1 MTRRNARSWASWAV
15 GVALFSFLGGA
26 GAQAQTLSDLP
37 AWAQERRAAPRRALV
52 IGVQDYAKVT
62 PLVTPRADRDLV
74 SRRLHALGFTVTTP
88 QALDLTRDQM
98 LDQIDVFLASLEPGD
113 VALIYFSGHGIERD
127 GVFYLAPSD
136 AAPPA
141 PEREGLEL
149 ISLDFLID
157 EMQGAGVGLA
167 VVLLDACR
175 TDPFAGTPAADVVV
189 PALAQETSTGSEATA
204 TSRASIGPEAERV
217 GLAKVDTP
225 YSVLV
230 GYAARSGQPAYSLQG
245 QGDTADLGSLYTR
258 VMATTLGRP
267 GADLYE
273 DLRDANQTVAIRTGN
288 RQTPWLGAGA
298 PPAFELNP
306 SEAFRRHEEAVWV
319 MAASLLIPV
328 WEVGDLTN
336 YLALYPTSE
345 FAYAARRRLF
355 ELRQVD
361 QTLATALQI
370 ASSTSPNDSFR
381 RLVGALISP
390 SLNHPDQ
397 GVIGVATGDLVV
409 YDAAARFLRHRQA
422 LAHLQE
428 GAQVE
433 ILGANLSD
441 KASSVLVGLGDGRVG
456 YIDRVRTETV
466 PVQAAAVATFTAA
479 APGEAPSYAPTFSL
493 SAADLAL
500 LRSTRA
506 RIEVDVAPPI
516 PADDGDPRAAL
527 EARRLAYVRGL
538 ALRRQLVDLG
548 ASTSDVIVNIT
559 EPGAAVDAATI
570 RIGELGG
577 PR

>member
-1 MTRRNARSWASWAV
+1 VKRRVRSWTDRIAGVVLCGLLASTA
-15 GVALFSFLGGA
+15 AH
-26 GAQAQTLSDLP
+26 AQTLADLP
-37 AWAQERRAAPRRALV
+37 AWAQERRAPSKRALV

-62 PLVTPRADRDLV
+62 SLVTPRADRDLV
-74 SRRLHALGFTVTTP
+74 SRRLHSLGFTVTTP
-88 QALDLTRDQM
+88 QALGLTRDQM
-98 LDQIDVFLASLEPGD
+98 LDQIDGFLASLEPGD

-175 TDPFAGTPAADVVV
+175 TDPFSGAPVADVVV
-189 PALAQETSTGSEATA
+189 PALAQETSTGPEATA
-204 TSRASIGPEAERV
+204 TSQASIGPETERV

-258 VMATTLGRP
+258 VIATTLGRP

-273 DLRDANQTVAIRTGN
+273 DLRDVNQTVAIRTGN

-298 PPAFELNP
+298 PPAFELTP
-306 SEAFRRHEEAVWV
+306 SEAFRRNEEAVWV
-319 MAASLLIPV
+319 MAASLLIPI

-336 YLALYPTSE
+336 YLAFYPTSE

-355 ELRQVD
+355 ELRQAD
-361 QTLATALQI
+361 QTLATALQV
-370 ASSTSPNDSFR
+370 ASSASPNDSFQ
-381 RLVGALISP
+381 RLAGALISP
-390 SLNHPDQ
+390 SLSRPGQ

-409 YDAAARFLRHRQA
+409 YDAAARFLRRRQA

-466 PVQAAAVATFTAA
+466 PVQAAAIAAFTAA
-479 APGEAPSYAPTFSL
+479 APDEASGYAPTFSL
-493 SAADLAL
+493 SPANLAL
-500 LRSTRA
+500 LRSSRA
-506 RIEVDVAPPI
+506 RIEVDVAQPV
-516 PADDGDPRAAL
+516 PADDDDPRAAL

-559 EPGAAVDAATI
+559 EPGVAIDAAVI
-570 RIGELGG
+570 RIGETRT